1 MPRICFVFTIS
12 FATALWILYD
22 FPGIQYLFR
31 EFTSDPLSIWRI
43 NYLLTFFLFFSVNPL
58 SLLEIHC
65 EYWFRLRD
73 VSDSDTYSIHK
84 LFRVVRRRN
93 KSFSTLRDDYIS
105 ESDNLIQ
112 MILYDITLLWATWVI
127 FRIITW

>member
-1 MPRICFVFTIS
+1 MKSFLYKIFIIS
-12 FATALWILYD
+12 LWILYD

-58 SLLEIHC
+58 FLLEIHC
-65 EYWFRLRD
+65 EYWFRLCD

>member
-1 MPRICFVFTIS
+1 MNPLIILRITINQLSTSLIHYKFIIGAKNLLCFHYFFCDCIMNPLWFSRNSIS
-12 FATALWILYD
+12 ITRIN
-22 FPGIQYLFR
+22 FR
-31 EFTSDPLSIWRI
+31 SIINLANRLLI
-43 NYLLTFFLFFSVNPL
+43 NYLSFFSVNPL
-58 SLLEIHC
+58 FLLEIHC

-105 ESDNLIQ
+105 E
-112 MILYDITLLWATWVI
+112 
-127 FRIITW
+127 R